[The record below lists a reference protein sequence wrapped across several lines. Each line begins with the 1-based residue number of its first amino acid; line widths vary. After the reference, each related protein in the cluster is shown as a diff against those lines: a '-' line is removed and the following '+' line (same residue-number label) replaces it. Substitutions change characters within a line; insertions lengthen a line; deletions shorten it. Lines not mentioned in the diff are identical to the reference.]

1 MCHLTHIGAI
11 TLPYTV
17 DTIVLQKCCGTTEKG
32 LHLTLSVD
40 NESGLAWLEEAL
52 VYAFA
57 HSRPQLWAYLEAVMD
72 DFLFEIELEA
82 R

>member
-1 MCHLTHIGAI
+1 MCHLTHIGAV

-40 NESGLAWLEEAL
+40 DESGLAWLEDAL
-52 VYAFA
+52 VTHLRTTNQTFGLTWRR
-57 HSRPQLWAYLEAVMD
+57 S
-72 DFLFEIELEA
+72 
-82 R
+82 